1 MRVSPHF
8 ILLRPRSSGFRYN
21 SSDFWHVNTA
31 PLAETLRVHYIIP
44 KNYVD
49 PNVISRLRM
58 YWFPYAYPDDPVKLA
73 TTVNSLAND
82 SRIMKQF

>member
-31 PLAETLRVHYIIP
+31 PLARTLRVHSATP
-44 KNYVD
+44 KSYKD

-58 YWFPYAYPDDPVKLA
+58 YWFPYAYPANPVKLA

>member
-21 SSDFWHVNTA
+21 SSDSWHVNTT
-31 PLAETLRVHYIIP
+31 PLAKTLRVHDAIP
-44 KNYVD
+44 KNYTD
-49 PNVISRLRM
+49 SNVISWLRM
-58 YWFPYAYPDDPVKLA
+58 YWFPYAYPANPVKLA

>member
-21 SSDFWHVNTA
+21 SSDSWHVNTA
-31 PLAETLRVHYIIP
+31 PLAETLRVHNTTP
-44 KNYVD
+44 KNYTD

>member
-21 SSDFWHVNTA
+21 SSDSWHVNTA
-31 PLAETLRVHYIIP
+31 SLANTLRVHDAIP
-44 KNYVD
+44 KND
-49 PNVISRLRM
+49 TNSNVICWLRM

>member
-21 SSDFWHVNTA
+21 SSDSWHVNTA
-31 PLAETLRVHYIIP
+31 SLAGTLRVHAPHP
-44 KNYVD
+44 KMKCD
-49 PNVISRLRM
+49 SNVISRLRM
-58 YWFPYAYPDDPVKLA
+58 YWFPYASPDDPVKLA

-82 SRIMKQF
+82 SGIMKQF

>member
-21 SSDFWHVNTA
+21 SSDSWHVNTA
-31 PLAETLRVHYIIP
+31 PLAKTLRVHTANPEIYC
-44 KNYVD
+44 D
-49 PNVISRLRM
+49 SNVISWLRM
-58 YWFPYAYPDDPVKLA
+58 YWFPYAYPDYPVRLA

>member
-21 SSDFWHVNTA
+21 SSDSWHVNTA
-31 PLAETLRVHYIIP
+31 PLAETLRVHLP
-44 KNYVD
+44 D
-49 PNVISRLRM
+49 PEIGDDSNVMSRLRM
-58 YWFPYAYPDDPVKLA
+58 YWFPYASPDDPVKLA

-82 SRIMKQF
+82 SGIMKQF